1 MSVAEGG
8 AEDRA
13 VLQVADYAVEAAI
26 ALQGDVLGVFVADG
40 AELAFEVGVGNATTT
55 QSTSG
60 VSVRCHV

>member
-1 MSVAEGG
+1 MSVAESR
-8 AEDRA
+8 AEHRP
-13 VLQVADYAVEAAI
+13 VLQLAYDAIEAAI

-40 AELAFEVGVGNATTT
+40 AELAIEVGVRNATTT

>member
-1 MSVAEGG
+1 MSVAEGC
-8 AEDRA
+8 AEDWS
-13 VLQVADYAVEAAI
+13 VLQIADDAVEAAV

-40 AELAFEVGVGNATTT
+40 AELATEVGVGNATTT

>member
-1 MSVAEGG
+1 MSVAEGR

-26 ALQGDVLGVFVADG
+26 ALQGDVLRVFVADG
-40 AELAFEVGVGNATTT
+40 AELAFEVRVGNATTT